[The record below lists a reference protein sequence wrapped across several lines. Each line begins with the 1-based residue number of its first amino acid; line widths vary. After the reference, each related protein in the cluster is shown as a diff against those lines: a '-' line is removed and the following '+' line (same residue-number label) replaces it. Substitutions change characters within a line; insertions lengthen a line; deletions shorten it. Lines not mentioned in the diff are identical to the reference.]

1 MNNTMHH
8 RHSATTSSR
17 AGQGNQDRR
26 GATCVEFALV
36 TPIFLLTLI
45 ASFEFSRMYLL
56 RHTADNAAYEA
67 ARHIIVP
74 GAKAREARRKA
85 RNLLRAVGARRF
97 SISITPGQIDED
109 TEEVTVT
116 VTLEYHKNA
125 YFLPR
130 VLTDLTIRSSSTLMT
145 ERYKIMP

>member
-1 MNNTMHH
+1 MRN
-8 RHSATTSSR
+8 RHYTTTSSGTTQSQR
-17 AGQGNQDRR
+17 HWR

-36 TPIFLLTLI
+36 TPIFVLTLV

-67 ARHIIVP
+67 ARHVIVP
-74 GAKAREARRKA
+74 GGTAREARRKA
-85 RNLLRAVGARRF
+85 RVLLRAVGARRF
-97 SISITPGQIDED
+97 TIDISPSQIDEE

-116 VTLEYHKNA
+116 VSLNYRKNA
-125 YFLPR
+125 YFLPQ
-130 VLTDLTIRSSSTLMT
+130 VLTGLTIRSRSTLKT